1 MRVNAHAARWIAAGM
16 AVCVAGAC
24 GGSGGDEPQVA
35 LGLDKNRARWALP
48 LDEFH
53 GLNYAISDYAESLL
67 IEECMLEAGFAYPVG
82 EPKRMDSP
90 PEPTL
95 NDAYRRLFDEEL
107 AAEYGYGG
115 PPVEPVIA
123 SLTPEERAAIESDEG
138 QAAFDRCVNEA
149 RDELPLPPE
158 RDLVESL
165 ASAAYSSAMASEEVV
180 DAAKEWR
187 ECMAATGISDLPATP
202 EEMPTE
208 SLRAAWGKPPGGED
222 QAYQPPTPAEIEVA
236 VEDAR
241 CQERSGFAQ
250 AFYEAEWE
258 AQEKMLAD
266 NEDALARL
274 KAAND
279 AHAEMVEEILTSRG

>member
-1 MRVNAHAARWIAAGM
+1 MGKRTRTAAWVVAAV
-16 AVCVAGAC
+16 AVSVLGAC
-24 GGSGGDEPQVA
+24 GGDAQEPRVA
-35 LGLDKNRARWALP
+35 VDLAKNRERWVLP

-53 GLNYAISDYAESLL
+53 GLNYAISDYAEALL

-95 NDAYRRLFDEEL
+95 NDAYRQLFDEEL
-107 AAEYGYGG
+107 AAEFGYGG

-123 SLTPEERAAIESDEG
+123 SLTPEERAALESDEG

-149 RDELPLPPE
+149 REELPLPPD

-165 ASAAYSSAMASEEVV
+165 ASAAYSSAEANEEVL
-180 DAAKEWR
+180 DAASKWR
-187 ECMAATGISDLPATP
+187 ECMASTGISDLPVTP
-202 EEMPTE
+202 QQMPTE

-222 QAYQPPTPAEIEVA
+222 QAYQPPTTEEIEVA
-236 VEDAR
+236 VQDAR
-241 CQERSGFAQ
+241 CQETSGFAQ
-250 AFYEAEWE
+250 AFYDAEWD
-258 AQEKMLAD
+258 AQMEMLAD
-266 NEDALARL
+266 NEDALMRL

-279 AHAEMVEEILTSRG
+279 AHAELVEEILTSRG